1 MGILLSIEHLKVRFS
16 SRDRTVHAVNGIDL
30 AVHEGEILGLVGES
44 GSGKSVTALSIMGL
58 IRWPGRITEGRILF
72 KGEDLLTKSR
82 REMRT
87 IRGDR
92 IAMIF
97 QDPATSLNPVL
108 TIGEQIAEILVY
120 HKSLT
125 RGEALKKAEEMLEV
139 VRIPNPERRLKEYPH
154 QLSGGMKQR
163 VMIAIALACHPE
175 LIIADEPTTA
185 LDVTIQSQ
193 ILDLL
198 KDLRTQYRTSILLI
212 THDIGIVAE
221 MADRVAVMYCGK
233 VLGQGDTDSVLTN
246 PAHPYI
252 SALIRAI
259 PKLDEDREVLDAI
272 PGSVPNLN
280 ELPQGCSF
288 SPRCQYAKQVCF
300 DKEPEVRSIGKMI
313 TRCWLNV

>member
-1 MGILLSIEHLKVRFS
+1 MSLTSDRNNTQDQPSDGKVLLSIEHLTVRFS

-30 AVHEGEILGLVGES
+30 SIHEGEILGLVGES

-58 IRWPGRITEGRILF
+58 IRWPGKITGGRILF
-72 KGEDLLTKSR
+72 RGEDLLKKSKQ
-82 REMRT
+82 EMKA

-108 TIGEQIAEILVY
+108 TIGEQIAEILIY
-120 HKSLT
+120 HKNVT
-125 RGEALKKAEEMLEV
+125 RSDAFKKAEEMLEV
-139 VRIPNPERRLKEYPH
+139 VRIPDPGRRLREYPH

-198 KDLRTQYRTSILLI
+198 KDLGLNTAPPSCSLL
-212 THDIGIVAE
+212 T
-221 MADRVAVMYCGK
+221 
-233 VLGQGDTDSVLTN
+233 
-246 PAHPYI
+246 I
-252 SALIRAI
+252 SASSRKWLT
-259 PKLDEDREVLDAI
+259 VLQSCTA
-272 PGSVPNLN
+272 
-280 ELPQGCSF
+280 E
-288 SPRCQYAKQVCF
+288 
-300 DKEPEVRSIGKMI
+300 
-313 TRCWLNV
+313 RCWGTGIRIRF